1 METAVLVYS
10 HAPAAGPVR
19 RDVPLPPDFARVAV
33 YEKEAVHAGY
43 GKRANH
49 IIGSKAHHHSEW
61 QQRREDAGFR
71 RRMAE
76 RADGLFSGQTGT
88 VIRGMGHRQ
97 TAHPLP
103 PRARLDLLQRIQAR
117 AQAGLVSRGGIL
129 MQHTFLDS
137 LV

>member
-10 HAPAAGPVR
+10 HASAAGPVR

-61 QQRREDAGFR
+61 QQGREDAGFR

-88 VIRGMGHRQ
+88 VIRGWGTDR
-97 TAHPLP
+97 
-103 PRARLDLLQRIQAR
+103 PRIHFRPEHAWTYFNAFKRALRRDLYR
-117 AQAGLVSRGGIL
+117 AAVFSCS
-129 MQHTFLDS
+129 TPF
-137 LV
+137 